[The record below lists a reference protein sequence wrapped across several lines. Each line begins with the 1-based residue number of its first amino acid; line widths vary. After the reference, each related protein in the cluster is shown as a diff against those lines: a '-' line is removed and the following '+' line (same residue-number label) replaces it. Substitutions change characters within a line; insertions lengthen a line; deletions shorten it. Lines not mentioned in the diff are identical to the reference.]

1 MGTWHLFR
9 DLHAVPCGRQRIKW
23 DGRQVEMKLDEVA
36 RATLPVEGPVGH
48 AKDFALMPVLYAE
61 PWGFSPG
68 HRCDDIC
75 VSGGRLCSRREN
87 EATEVV
93 KEVGGDHVGGR
104 RAGPA

>member
-61 PWGFSPG
+61 PWGSRQGTAVMTFVFLE
-68 HRCDDIC
+68 DDC
-75 VSGGRLCSRREN
+75 AAAERM
-87 EATEVV
+87 
-93 KEVGGDHVGGR
+93 K
-104 RAGPA
+104 PQK